1 MNNYQEIKL
10 NDCQYDFLVIAT
22 SCENPINHFIC
33 SGFVPFLCKGKI
45 AFDLTLINGKS
56 YNQYAFVDVD
66 NHKIILQ
73 SLTISSKV
81 DDNVFNISKKFLALN
96 PDIIEKSILPKAL
109 KFTLLEETKIKS
121 Y

>member
-1 MNNYQEIKL
+1 MNSKS
-10 NDCQYDFLVIAT
+10 NDTGIVSINLPFKVIPPCSWKFLT
-22 SCENPINHFIC
+22 YLSY
-33 SGFVPFLCKGKI
+33 I

>member
-81 DDNVFNISKKFLALN
+81 DDKVFNISKKFLALN
-96 PDIIEKSILPKAL
+96 PNIIEKSVLPKAL

-121 Y
+121 H

>member
-1 MNNYQEIKL
+1 MNNYHEIKL

-22 SCENPINHFIC
+22 SYENPINHFIC
-33 SGFVPFLCKGKI
+33 NDSVPFLCRGKI

-56 YNQYAFVDVD
+56 YNQYAFVDVE

-81 DDNVFNISKKFLALN
+81 DDNILNISKKFLSLN

-109 KFTLLEETKIKS
+109 KFTLLEEIKN
-121 Y
+121 